1 VIRSLD
7 TTRSKKS
14 TKKKKMIVPM
24 KCLDRA
30 IVQCEK
36 VQCEKY
42 LTFRNHDDIDQPV
55 EVSLVKTVLS
65 FMRSHFDSKEKQF
78 YNIDDL

>member
-1 VIRSLD
+1 
-7 TTRSKKS
+7 
-14 TKKKKMIVPM
+14 MIVPM

-30 IVQCEK
+30 I

-55 EVSLVKTVLS
+55 EVSLVKTVL
-65 FMRSHFDSKEKQF
+65 FF
-78 YNIDDL
+78 YEITF

>member
-1 VIRSLD
+1 
-7 TTRSKKS
+7 
-14 TKKKKMIVPM
+14 MIVPM

-36 VQCEKY
+36 Y
-42 LTFRNHDDIDQPV
+42 LTFRNHEDIDQPV

-78 YNIDDL
+78 YNMDDL